1 MWAVSPQNDVWETTA
16 EIPYWWWVTI
26 QVWVVLLIGWKFASS
41 NQKHYSD
48 LGSDTS
54 ISMDAVISQ
63 MLFRGE
69 TSCGIAKCQLF
80 SQAVIRS
87 RTASL
92 LMSLNIPKMGW
103 SQEEGQFFWQSTTV
117 DPLSHLTQDNK
128 WTMGMVKINLCVRE
142 LTV

>member
-1 MWAVSPQNDVWETTA
+1 MWVVSPQNDVWETTA

-41 NQKHYSD
+41 SQKHYSD

-54 ISMDAVISQ
+54 ISMDAVVSQ

-80 SQAVIRS
+80 SQAVID
-87 RTASL
+87 L
-92 LMSLNIPKMGW
+92 EQPHYFCL
-103 SQEEGQFFWQSTTV
+103 
-117 DPLSHLTQDNK
+117 
-128 WTMGMVKINLCVRE
+128 
-142 LTV
+142 